1 MNQREHILNA
11 VLLGVGLAYVLE
23 PSGDVVTFRTM
34 VAVGVPVVLGAL
46 FPDVDAHYGRHRK
59 ALHNLAVLGFFL
71 VFPVYFEN
79 LQWVWLGVL
88 THYVL
93 DIAGSRRGIALFYPV
108 WKREFGLPLGVPV
121 AASSSVVVTIIIT
134 AIEVGIAAAIV
145 LYVPESVLNTLA
157 ALVGL
162 S

>member
-11 VLLGVGLAYVLE
+11 ALLGIGVAYVLE
-23 PSGDVVTFRTM
+23 PAGDVETFRT
-34 VAVGVPVVLGAL
+34 VVGVGVPVLLGAL

-59 ALHNLAVLGFFL
+59 ALHNLPVLAFF
-71 VFPVYFEN
+71 VAFPVYFEN

-93 DIAGSRRGIALFYPV
+93 DVAGSRRGIALFYPV

-121 AASSSVVVTIIIT
+121 VSSHAGSVTTLITAVEVVIVASSVWYLPDAVET
-134 AIEVGIAAAIV
+134 GR
-145 LYVPESVLNTLA
+145 A
-157 ALVGL
+157 ALGV
-162 S
+162 